1 MCVVGLQDYTEHKPN
16 FVVCNCVIFI
26 SSGPFAE
33 KSVFCTESTG
43 EFRYIARSLQAYLC
57 AGVFDWASEMLDV
70 HNGAE
75 GAAALNG
82 ENGAVNEDTVRCE
95 GCQNKSGQW
104 HGLLDVLK
112 ISKNAV
118 LTQENIQYFQDCVK
132 IKKWEHEIATAFAKS
147 QTPTGDTL
155 SALDAAGDGGGT
167 ERLLQKLEGLK
178 QHKEAFERDYIST
191 PNPFIIHCKIKTIL
205 FHIKEE
211 DPKTCGDLYEQFEAL
226 WKSITSHV

>member
-1 MCVVGLQDYTEHKPN
+1 MYSRITRRHRIQTK
-16 FVVCNCVIFI
+16 FVVFDCVIFV
-26 SSGPFAE
+26 SPGPFAE

-57 AGVFDWASEMLDV
+57 AGVFDWASEMLDT

-75 GAAALNG
+75 SVAALSG

-95 GCQNKSGQW
+95 GCQNKSEQW

-112 ISKNAV
+112 LSKIAV
-118 LTQENIQYFQDCVK
+118 LTRENIQYFQDCVK
-132 IKKWEHEIATAFAKS
+132 IKKWEHEIATTFAKS

-155 SALDAAGDGGGT
+155 GTFNAAGDGDDT
-167 ERLLQKLEGLK
+167 ESLLQKLEELK
-178 QHKEAFERDYIST
+178 QHKEAFQRDYIST

-205 FHIKEE
+205 FHIKKE
-211 DPKTCGDLYEQFEAL
+211 DPQTCGDLYEQFEAL
-226 WKSITSHV
+226 WKSITSHI